1 MLVLSQ
7 LRFRDAELAEVEEDC
22 KYSLIIPISSGLL
35 VASPLS
41 PFLVSC
47 VYQSSRMNLQE
58 LVVKI

>member
-35 VASPLS
+35 VASPFHLS
-41 PFLVSC
+41 WYPVFISPAG
-47 VYQSSRMNLQE
+47 
-58 LVVKI
+58 